1 MDTFIQQYE
10 KDIIGHLSGFDRL
23 VLRGTLRALAV
34 KSGMLNYL
42 WYVGVQ
48 LKDFGRFFK
57 EKSEQLKSAS
67 CKEAKRLKR
76 PILYLGSSKTS
87 KEETAREI
95 AEKDG
100 IKQGLICILTTVEVC
115 RSYELH
121 RNREKKTLDLEPR
134 TRKCLYL
141 YHYWMDP
148 VFGFMHGRIQSWF
161 PFSIQVCLNG
171 REWLARQMDR
181 GGLRYQRR
189 DNCFPWIEKGD
200 KAQRLMDKQLRTDWP
215 LVLNRIAHR
224 LNPALAEILASYRVD
239 YYWSTH
245 QSEWATDIMFK
256 SSRALG
262 RIYPPLTRSGISVFG
277 SRDVLRFLGKKPQ
290 HFPGDVVSH
299 YGARPEGIRLKH
311 QMNANSVKVYDK
323 EGTVLR
329 VETTLNDPRP
339 FKVYRLKEGQSEGD
353 LSWQRMRKGVADLHR
368 RAEVSQVSN
377 ERYLN
382 ALASIQVD
390 RLVGEVVQS
399 VCQPT
404 RWKSQRVRALR
415 PWSVEDTTLLE
426 AISRGEFKIHG
437 FRNRDLVPYLF
448 RDPHERPA
456 SRCLSARTTHR
467 LRMLRGHGLIR
478 KVPRTCRYVLTEKG
492 QIIASAVIHTQHIPI
507 TKLSQLAA

>member
-42 WYVGVQ
+42 WHIGVP

-57 EKSEQLKSAS
+57 EKSEQLKTAS
-67 CKEAKRLKR
+67 CEQAKRLKR

-95 AEKDG
+95 SEKDG
-100 IKQGLICILTTVEVC
+100 IKQGLICILTTVELC
-115 RSYELH
+115 RSYELY
-121 RNREKKTLDLEPR
+121 RNRENKTLDLEPR

-161 PFSIQVCLNG
+161 PFSIQICLNG

-181 GGLRYQRR
+181 VGLRYQRR
-189 DNCFPWIEKGD
+189 DNCFLWLEKTD
-200 KAQRLMDKQLRTDWP
+200 KSQRLMDKQLRTNWP

-245 QSEWATDIMFK
+245 QSEWATDILFK

-262 RIYPPLTRSGISVFG
+262 RIYPALTRSGISVFG

-290 HFPGDVVSH
+290 NFPGDVVSH

-311 QMNANSVKVYDK
+311 QMKANSVKVYDK
-323 EGTVLR
+323 EGRVLR
-329 VETTLNDPRP
+329 VETTLNDPYP
-339 FKVYRLKEGQSEGD
+339 FKVYRLKEGQSEGA

-368 RAEVSQVSN
+368 RAQVSQVSN
-377 ERYLN
+377 ERYLE
-382 ALASIQVD
+382 ALASIRVD
-390 RLVGEVVQS
+390 CLLGEVVQS

-426 AISRGEFKIHG
+426 TISRGEFKIHG
-437 FRNRDLVPYLF
+437 FRNRDLMMYLF
-448 RDPHERPA
+448 PGNHEKQMR
-456 SRCLSARTTHR
+456 RRLCARTTHR
-467 LRMLRGHGLIR
+467 LRILRAHGLVR
-478 KVPRTCRYVLTEKG
+478 KVPRTSRYVLTQKG
-492 QIIASAVIHTQHIPI
+492 QIITSAVIHTQHIPI